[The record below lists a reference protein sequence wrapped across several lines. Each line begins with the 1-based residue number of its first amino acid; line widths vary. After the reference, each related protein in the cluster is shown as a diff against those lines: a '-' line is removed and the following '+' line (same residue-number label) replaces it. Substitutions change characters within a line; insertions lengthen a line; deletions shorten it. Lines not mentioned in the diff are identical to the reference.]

1 MSSDPTITVLPER
14 PEKMRFKNTIGSLK
28 KEFDTIK
35 YRNRILESQ
44 VLTLTGQK
52 ESLEIS
58 DIENKSEIE
67 RLQDLHD
74 QENSFRTISCNGTG
88 TGPGPANGQVSIL
101 QKR

>member
-1 MSSDPTITVLPER
+1 
-14 PEKMRFKNTIGSLK
+14 MRFKDTIGSLK

-67 RLQDLHD
+67 RLQDLYD
-74 QENSFRTISCNGTG
+74 QEKSFHTISGNGTG
-88 TGPGPANGQVSIL
+88 TGTETANHEVSTL